1 MGKNF
6 KRVIWIESNDFFRF
20 IFIYFLSVI
29 VSLTRVPLIPIVLR
43 CNDGQTKGVSSVV
56 LNSKTCVPT
65 ITAKWHPLSFVSLSF
80 NITYCFIFC
89 IYFSVFPGC
98 FSSFFCQFWCSFSSV
113 CLSICFYISVLISF
127 SILFVSCMY
136 VSSLCLFV
144 DLFQS
149 LSQSFCLSLKPMY
162 THIHM
167 FKCESTL
174 NEEEKSSVRPCVRP
188 YGQAVSL
195 RWWPSDVFLFFIFYQ
210 IFWSNCRNWNAR
222 TSKSIYGGKTKI
234 KIASAI
240 FIFCAIFF
248 LIDFLESKR

>member
-1 MGKNF
+1 
-6 KRVIWIESNDFFRF
+6 
-20 IFIYFLSVI
+20 
-29 VSLTRVPLIPIVLR
+29 
-43 CNDGQTKGVSSVV
+43 
-56 LNSKTCVPT
+56 
-65 ITAKWHPLSFVSLSF
+65 
-80 NITYCFIFC
+80 
-89 IYFSVFPGC
+89 
-98 FSSFFCQFWCSFSSV
+98 
-113 CLSICFYISVLISF
+113 
-127 SILFVSCMY
+127 MY

-210 IFWSNCRNWNAR
+210 IFLIELPKLKCAHIKVYLRRKDKNKNCVRDFYFLCNLLFNWFLGIEEVIALCVK
-222 TSKSIYGGKTKI
+222 TCDSGCKTWWALVFSKV
-234 KIASAI
+234 
-240 FIFCAIFF
+240 CENNC
-248 LIDFLESKR
+248 LI